1 MPGYVK
7 PVFLV
12 FLVVIVSGACGG
24 VLAANRGRSVIAW
37 CLLCALFPPLL
48 LAVYLSGPLCEVEG
62 KFRRCANCGAF
73 NKWHEPVC
81 GQCRTKQ
88 PEVQSIDS

>member
-7 PVFLV
+7 PVFLI

-24 VLAANRGRSVIAW
+24 FLATNRGRSVIAW

-48 LAVYLSGPLCEVEG
+48 LVIYLAGPLCEVEG

-73 NKWHEPVC
+73 VKWHEPAC
-81 GQCRTKQ
+81 RHCRTKQ
-88 PEVQSIDS
+88 PETPSSDS